1 MRLDRCRSHVLL
13 FLARFKEFLEALAE
27 DRKPDAA
34 KIVLACFGEGLVPE
48 GFSAVLL
55 LDTTQLL
62 EVCKQ
67 LSMINRE
74 YGQIQNC
81 CSTKTTP
88 ASYSAIWKSCR
99 KVRLFRHPPT

>member
-62 EVCKQ
+62 EGEFSRGV
-67 LSMINRE
+67 
-74 YGQIQNC
+74 
-81 CSTKTTP
+81 
-88 ASYSAIWKSCR
+88 
-99 KVRLFRHPPT
+99 